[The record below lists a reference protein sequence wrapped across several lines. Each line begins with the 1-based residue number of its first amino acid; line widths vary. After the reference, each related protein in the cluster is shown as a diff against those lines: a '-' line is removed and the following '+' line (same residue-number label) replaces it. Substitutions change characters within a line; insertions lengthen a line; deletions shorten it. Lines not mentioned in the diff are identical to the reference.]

1 MVNAEYDSRH
11 NNNIKI
17 LFKKTKFS
25 DSSAFLRNIDYL
37 SDRHLNCN
45 LLEGLADNDY
55 IRKWMNVILITGTGK
70 GFIVNVLEVNAC

>member
-1 MVNAEYDSRH
+1 M
-11 NNNIKI
+11 
-17 LFKKTKFS
+17 FKKTKFS